1 MRTLAIALVLLC
13 SCAAFAQQREASF
26 SQQRECWIQTK
37 KVFEDHPQY
46 GDYLSHYDAKANV
59 CYAELSRFDLK
70 DDGHGVFEML
80 VLDAFENAIRAQYA
94 AQLELYPQAD
104 KIVFCYVVPIWAH
117 GKKTTCTTIDEF
129 RILIDKQF
137 GIDTPN

>member
-94 AQLELYPQAD
+94 AQLELYP
-104 KIVFCYVVPIWAH
+104 
-117 GKKTTCTTIDEF
+117 
-129 RILIDKQF
+129 
-137 GIDTPN
+137 